1 MTKFD
6 DIIYEIA
13 ADNFGLI
20 SSAEAREAG
29 VSNKELVQY
38 ARRGRIE
45 RVGHGVYRLVQRIPE
60 PNDAYALA
68 VALVGP
74 GAYLYG
80 EAVLGMLGLCPTN
93 PAYLH
98 VATPNRVRRNL
109 PGYIRVVHTPGVDAG
124 IAYDGVPCQRVADAI
139 RAAKGRMLP
148 ERLADAAR
156 RGREEGYITRAEA
169 DVLESELEVAI

>member
-6 DIIYEIA
+6 DIYEIA

-20 SSAEAREAG
+20 TSAEAREVG
-29 VSNKELVQY
+29 VSNNELVQY
-38 ARRGRIE
+38 AKRGKIE
-45 RVGHGVYRLVQRIPE
+45 RVGQGVYRLVRRVPE
-60 PNDAYALA
+60 SNDAYALA

-98 VATPNRVRRNL
+98 VATSNRVRRSL
-109 PGYIRVVHTPGVDAG
+109 PEYIRVIRTPGASAG
-124 IAYDGVPCQRVADAI
+124 AVYDGVPCQRVADAI
-139 RAAKGRMLP
+139 RSAKGHMLP
-148 ERLADAAR
+148 DRLADAAA

-169 DVLESELEVAI
+169 DALAVELGVGA

>member
-6 DIIYEIA
+6 GIYEIA
-13 ADNFGLI
+13 ADNFGLVT
-20 SSAEAREAG
+20 SAEAREAG
-29 VSNKELVQY
+29 VSNNELVQY
-38 ARRGRIE
+38 ARRGKIE
-45 RVGHGVYRLVQRIPE
+45 RVGQGVYRLVQRIPE

-98 VATPNRVRRNL
+98 VATSSRIRRNL
-109 PGYIRVVHTPGVDAG
+109 PEYIRVVRAPGASAG
-124 IAYDGVPCQRVADAI
+124 AVYDGVPCQRVADAI
-139 RAAKGRMLP
+139 RSAMGHMLP
-148 ERLADAAR
+148 DRLADAAAR
-156 RGREEGYITRAEA
+156 AREEGYITRAEA
-169 DVLESELEVAI
+169 DALAAELGVMA